1 MSAVSALKRAQVPSG
16 ERSPVSGVD
25 PPEPPDAVPAEPP
38 PAPVP
43 TADEPPVELP
53 PVPPALEAPEPEPAP
68 PLLAVVPPVPP
79 DAAAGGEPP
88 DEPDVPGS
96 ASSLLQDAAAAT
108 RSTVDAAS
116 RKRGKAVFMMEGNPN
131 VSETSSANCGTC
143 PGLTEHFYASRLP
156 PEK

>member
-53 PVPPALEAPEPEPAP
+53 SDPPALEAPEPEPAP
-68 PLLAVVPPVPP
+68 PLLAAVPPVPP
-79 DAAAGGEPP
+79 AGGEPP

-108 RSTVDAAS
+108 RSTVDATS
-116 RKRGKAVFMMEGNPN
+116 RKREKAVFMVEGDRNAP
-131 VSETSSANCGTC
+131 ETSSPNCGIC
-143 PGLTEHFYASRLP
+143 AGGQNIFFDAICLLRR
-156 PEK
+156 